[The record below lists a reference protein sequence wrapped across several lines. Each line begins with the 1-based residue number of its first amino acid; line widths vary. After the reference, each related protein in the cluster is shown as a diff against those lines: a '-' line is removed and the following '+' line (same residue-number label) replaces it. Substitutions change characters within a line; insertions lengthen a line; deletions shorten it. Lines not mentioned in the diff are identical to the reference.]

1 MRKNPVVIFILIFFF
16 TAFWS
21 VSAQRGSTSSQVT
34 NIRFVSGLPR
44 NSDWG
49 RALDRL
55 ASDWA
60 RVTNNQVS
68 VTMTHGSQMSESQL
82 LSSLRSNSI
91 QVAVFTSAGMFDIC
105 PAIMNLSVPFMIRN
119 NAELDLVLSDVK
131 PFLESHVVEE
141 FVVITWSKAG
151 WIYIFSNQAV
161 FIPNDLRRLRIA
173 TSPELESMN
182 TVFRR
187 LNYTLVPTDMTSLG
201 TRLASNMVS
210 AFYLIPTLITPM
222 NLHRGLHMLNLPICP
237 AMGAIVMNRV
247 TWNQLTA
254 ANQQSIVRVTQQT
267 AVEFDNA
274 MARTEANAIST
285 MERGGLVVN
294 RPTQAQ
300 QDIWRADMSNAMPS
314 LIDLYDRELYNR
326 ILNILERSRSG
337 R

>member
-1 MRKNPVVIFILIFFF
+1 MKKIAAALLILFFVSF
-16 TAFWS
+16 GS
-21 VSAQRGSTSSQVT
+21 VFAQRGTSNSQVT

-68 VTMTHGSQMSESQL
+68 VTMTHGSQMSETQML
-82 LSSLRSNSI
+82 TSLRSNSI

-105 PAIMNLSVPFMIRN
+105 PAVMNLSVPFMIRN
-119 NAELDLVLSDVK
+119 NAELDVVLNDVK
-131 PFLESHVVEE
+131 PVLDSRVREE

-151 WIYIFSNQAV
+151 WIYVFSNQAV
-161 FIPNDLRRLRIA
+161 FLPNDLRRLRLA

-187 LNYTLVPTDMTSLG
+187 LNYNLVPTDLTNLG

-210 AFYLIPTLITPM
+210 AFYLIPTLITPL
-222 NLHRGLHMLNLPICP
+222 NLHRGLHMLDLPLCP

-247 TWNQLTA
+247 TWNQLSA
-254 ANQQSIVRVTQQT
+254 ANQQAIVRVSQQT

-274 MARTEANAIST
+274 MARTESNAIST
-285 MERGGLVVN
+285 MERGGLVIN

-300 QDIWRADMSNAMPS
+300 QDTWRADMNNAMPS
-314 LIDLYDRELYNR
+314 LIDLYDRDLFNR
-326 ILNILERSRSG
+326 INGVLERYRSG